1 MWQERGGAVP
11 ETGDDSEAAEVLAAL
26 LGCPPEML
34 DVSLDQLRTL
44 AVVHVTGTAQRAGR
58 ALGREQ
64 SSVQKQL
71 DNLNKA
77 ATRLVGE
84 ALVVKQGR
92 GKDFLF
98 TPSGEEVVAL
108 ARQTLL
114 SWTDS
119 LHHSRRRV
127 GSTVTFGTTEFT
139 VQFLGAV
146 WPALRDDFERRGVQ
160 LNIEH
165 VRTRDLWRK
174 LDGKKVDLVCG
185 SFAAEPGRPPTL
197 DYDFLEWHRERVALL
212 TNLTAR
218 ELPGT
223 PVAAARL
230 PDLSLLAPAAGL
242 LAQFLV
248 RWYGPDYR
256 GVLHVIADI
265 DSLNYGLNLLTSG
278 LLHGCLL
285 TTERVADAAIQGR
298 LPGEGLRKIDLADDY
313 QPRLEIVTGILA
325 RKGERGR
332 YAHDHPLNLLWNAF
346 AEATPARAISSAL
359 PG

>member
-1 MWQERGGAVP
+1 MEDI
-11 ETGDDSEAAEVLAAL
+11 DDDAPDVLATL
-26 LGCPPEML
+26 LACPPEML

-44 AVVHVTGTAQRAGR
+44 AVVHTTGTAQRAAR

-77 ATRLVGE
+77 VTRLVGE

-98 TPSGEEVVAL
+98 TPSGEEVVVL
-108 ARQTLL
+108 AKQTLL
-114 SWTDS
+114 AATDS
-119 LHHSRRRV
+119 VHRSRRRV

-146 WPALRDDFERRGVQ
+146 WPGLRADFERRGVH

-174 LDGKKVDLVCG
+174 LDAKKVDLVCG
-185 SFAAEPGRPPTL
+185 SFAAEPGLPPTL
-197 DYDFLEWHRERVALL
+197 EYDFLEWHRERVALL

-218 ELPGT
+218 ELPDI
-223 PVAAARL
+223 PVIAARL
-230 PDLSLLAPAAGL
+230 PDLPLLAPTAGL
-242 LAQFLV
+242 LSQFLN

-265 DSLNYGLNLLTSG
+265 DSLNYGLNLLTSE

-285 TTERVADAAIQGR
+285 TTERVADAALDGR
-298 LPGEGLRKIDLADDY
+298 LPGRGLRKIDLADDY
-313 QPRLEIVTGILA
+313 QPSLEIVTGIFA
-325 RKGERGR
+325 RKGDRDR
-332 YAHDHPLNLLWNAF
+332 YAPDHPLNLLWNAF
-346 AEATPARAISSAL
+346 AAATPAHTVPAVL

>member
-1 MWQERGGAVP
+1 ML
-11 ETGDDSEAAEVLAAL
+11 TAL

-44 AVVHVTGTAQRAGR
+44 AVVHTTGTAQRAAR
-58 ALGREQ
+58 VLGREQ

-98 TPSGEEVVAL
+98 TPTGEDIVTLAKTTLTEV
-108 ARQTLL
+108 THN
-114 SWTDS
+114 

-139 VQFLGAV
+139 VQFLGTV
-146 WPALRDDFERRGVQ
+146 WPALRDDFERRGIH

-165 VRTRDLWRK
+165 VRTRDLWSK
-174 LDGKKVDLVCG
+174 LDGKKVDMVCG
-185 SFAAEPGRPPTL
+185 SFAAEPDRAPAL

-212 TNLTAR
+212 TNLTPR
-218 ELPGT
+218 ELPDT
-223 PVAAARL
+223 PVAADRL
-230 PDLSLLAPAAGL
+230 PHLPLLAPTGGL
-242 LAQFLV
+242 LAQFLG

-256 GVLHVIADI
+256 GDLDVIADI
-265 DSLNYGLNLLTSG
+265 DSLNYGLNLLTTQ

-285 TTERVADAAIQGR
+285 TTDRVADAAIEGR
-298 LPGEGLRKIDLADDY
+298 LPGLGLRKIDLADDY
-313 QPRLEIVTGILA
+313 RPRLEIVTGVFA
-325 RKGERGR
+325 RQGERNR
-332 YAHDHPLNLLWNAF
+332 YTDDHPLNLLWNAF
-346 AEATPARAISSAL
+346 AAAAPNRSVPAS
-359 PG
+359 PPD

>member
-1 MWQERGGAVP
+1 MP
-11 ETGDDSEAAEVLAAL
+11 DINDDADAADVLTTL

-44 AVVHVTGTAQRAGR
+44 AVVRTTGTAQRAAR
-58 ALGREQ
+58 VLGREQ

-71 DNLNKA
+71 DSLNKT

-92 GKDFLF
+92 SKDFLF

-108 ARQTLL
+108 AKQTLL
-114 SWTDS
+114 AVTDS
-119 LHHSRRRV
+119 LHSSRRRL

-139 VQFLGAV
+139 VQFLGVV
-146 WPALRDDFERRGVQ
+146 WHAMREDFERRDVH
-160 LNIEH
+160 LKIEH

-197 DYDFLEWHRERVALL
+197 DYDFLEWHREGVALL
-212 TNLTAR
+212 TNLSAR
-218 ELPGT
+218 ELPDN
-223 PVAAARL
+223 PVTANRL
-230 PDLSLLAPAAGL
+230 PGLPLLAPTSGL
-242 LAQFLV
+242 LAQFLS

-256 GVLHVIADI
+256 GVLDVIADI
-265 DSLNYGLNLLTSG
+265 DSLNYGLNLLTSD

-285 TTERVADAAIQGR
+285 TTERVAAAALDGS
-298 LPGEGLRKIDLADDY
+298 LPGQGLRKIKLADDY
-313 QPRLEIVTGILA
+313 TPRLEIVTGIFA
-325 RKGERGR
+325 RKGERER
-332 YAHDHPLNLLWNAF
+332 YAYDHPLNLLWNAF
-346 AEATPARAISSAL
+346 AEATPTRVIPPAL

>member
-1 MWQERGGAVP
+1 MAELP
-11 ETGDDSEAAEVLAAL
+11 EEELDAADLLATL

-44 AVVHVTGTAQRAGR
+44 AVVHTTGTAQRAAR
-58 ALGREQ
+58 VLGREQ

-92 GKDFLF
+92 GKNFLF

-108 ARQTLL
+108 AVRTLR

-119 LHHSRRRV
+119 LHRSRRRV

-139 VQFLGAV
+139 VEFLGAV
-146 WPALRDDFERRGVQ
+146 WPTLREDFERRDVH

-174 LDGKKVDLVCG
+174 LDAKKVDLVCG
-185 SFAAEPGRPPTL
+185 SFAAEPGKPPNL
-197 DYDFLEWHRERVALL
+197 PYDFLEWHRERVALL

-218 ELPGT
+218 ELPDT
-223 PVAAARL
+223 PVTAGKL
-230 PDLSLLAPAAGL
+230 PHLPLLAPTAGL
-242 LAQFLV
+242 LSQFLG

-256 GVLHVIADI
+256 GRLDVIADI
-265 DSLNYGLNLLTSG
+265 DSLNYGLNLLNAQ
-278 LLHGCLL
+278 LLHGCML
-285 TTERVADAAIQGR
+285 TTERVADAALEGR
-298 LPGEGLRKIDLADDY
+298 LPGRDLRKITLADDY
-313 QPRLEIVTGILA
+313 DPALEIATGIFA
-325 RKGERGR
+325 RTGERER
-332 YAHDHPLNLLWNAF
+332 YADDHPLNLLWNAF
-346 AEATPARAISSAL
+346 AQATPSRSVPTAL

>member
-1 MWQERGGAVP
+1 MSS
-11 ETGDDSEAAEVLAAL
+11 TGDDEVDAADLLATL
-26 LGCPPEML
+26 LGCPAEML

-44 AVVHVTGTAQRAGR
+44 AVVHTTGTAQRAAR

-77 ATRLVGE
+77 AVRLVGE

-108 ARQTLL
+108 ATETLS

-119 LHHSRRRV
+119 LHRSRRRV

-139 VQFLGAV
+139 VEFLGAV
-146 WPALRDDFERRGVQ
+146 WPALRADFERRDIH
-160 LNIEH
+160 LRIEH

-174 LDGKKVDLVCG
+174 LDAKKVDLVCG
-185 SFAAEPGRPPTL
+185 SFAAEPGRPPML

-212 TNLTAR
+212 TNLTTR
-218 ELPGT
+218 ELPDT
-223 PVAAARL
+223 PVTAAKL
-230 PDLSLLAPAAGL
+230 PGLPLLAPTAGL
-242 LAQFLV
+242 LAQFLG

-256 GVLHVIADI
+256 GELDVIADI
-265 DSLNYGLNLLTSG
+265 DSLNYGLNLLNAKI
-278 LLHGCLL
+278 LHGCLL
-285 TTERVADAAIQGR
+285 TTERVADAALQGR
-298 LPGEGLRKIDLADDY
+298 LPGRNLRKIDLAHDY
-313 QPRLEIVTGILA
+313 EPALEIVTGIFA
-325 RKGERGR
+325 RKGERDR
-332 YAHDHPLNLLWNAF
+332 YAEDHPLNLLWNAF
-346 AEATPARAISSAL
+346 ADATPTRSVPAVL

>member
-1 MWQERGGAVP
+1 MPEITNDTDDGG
-11 ETGDDSEAAEVLAAL
+11 AAEVLAAL

-34 DVSLDQLRTL
+34 DISLDQLRTL
-44 AVVHVTGTAQRAGR
+44 AVVHVTGTAQRAAR

-77 ATRLVGE
+77 AARLVGE

-92 GKDFLF
+92 GRDFLF

-114 SWTDS
+114 TWTDT
-119 LHHSRRRV
+119 LHRSRRRV

-146 WPALRDDFERRGVQ
+146 WPALREDFERRGVQ
-160 LNIEH
+160 LNLEH

-197 DYDFLEWHRERVALL
+197 DYDFLEWHRERIALL
-212 TNLTAR
+212 TNLSAR
-218 ELPGT
+218 ELPDT
-223 PVAAARL
+223 PVGADRL
-230 PDLSLLAPAAGL
+230 PGLPLLAPTAGL
-242 LAQFLV
+242 LAQFLS

-265 DSLNYGLNLLTSG
+265 DSLNYGLNLLTSD

-285 TTERVADAAIQGR
+285 TTERVADAALDGR
-298 LPGEGLRKIDLADDY
+298 LPGQGLRKIDLANDY
-313 QPRLEIVTGILA
+313 QPRLEIVTGIFA
-325 RKGERGR
+325 RKGDRDR
-332 YAHDHPLNLLWNAF
+332 YVADHPLNLLWKAF
-346 AEATPARAISSAL
+346 AEATTTRAVPSAL

>member
-1 MWQERGGAVP
+1 MP
-11 ETGDDSEAAEVLAAL
+11 DIDDDADAADMLATL

-44 AVVHVTGTAQRAGR
+44 AVVHTTGTAQRAAR

-71 DNLNKA
+71 DNLNRA
-77 ATRLVGE
+77 ASRLVGE

-98 TPSGEEVVAL
+98 TPSGEEVVVL
-108 ARQTLL
+108 AKQTLL
-114 SWTDS
+114 AVTDS
-119 LHHSRRRV
+119 VHRSRRRV
-127 GSTVTFGTTEFT
+127 GFTVTFGTTEFT

-146 WPALRDDFERRGVQ
+146 WPALRDDFERRGVH

-174 LDGKKVDLVCG
+174 LDAKKVDLVCG

-197 DYDFLEWHRERVALL
+197 DYDFLEWHREHVALL

-218 ELPGT
+218 ELPDT
-223 PVAAARL
+223 PVTAARL
-230 PDLSLLAPAAGL
+230 PGLPLLAPTAGL
-242 LAQFLV
+242 LSQFLS
-248 RWYGPDYR
+248 RWFGPDYR
-256 GVLHVIADI
+256 GVLDVIADI
-265 DSLNYGLNLLTSG
+265 DSLNYGLNLLTSD

-285 TTERVADAAIQGR
+285 TTERVADAALEGR
-298 LPGEGLRKIDLADDY
+298 LPGRGLRKIDLADDY
-313 QPRLEIVTGILA
+313 QPRLEIVTGIFA
-325 RKGERGR
+325 RKDERAR
-332 YAHDHPLNLLWNAF
+332 YAPEHPLNLLWNAF
-346 AEATPARAISSAL
+346 AEATPTRAIPSAL

>member
-1 MWQERGGAVP
+1 MP
-11 ETGDDSEAAEVLAAL
+11 DTGDDGDTAEVLATL
-26 LGCPPEML
+26 LACPPEML

-44 AVVHVTGTAQRAGR
+44 AVVHNTGTAQRAAR

-71 DNLNKA
+71 HNLNKA

-84 ALVVKQGR
+84 GLVVKQGR

-98 TPSGEEVVAL
+98 TPVGEEVVAL

-119 LHHSRRRV
+119 LHRSRRRV
-127 GSTVTFGTTEFT
+127 GSTVSFGTTEFT

-146 WPALRDDFERRGVQ
+146 WPALRQDFERRGVH

-174 LDGKKVDLVCG
+174 LEGKKVDLVCG

-197 DYDFLEWHRERVALL
+197 DYDFLEWHRERVTLL

-218 ELPGT
+218 ELPDP
-223 PVAAARL
+223 PVTAARL
-230 PDLSLLAPAAGL
+230 PGLPLLAPTAGL
-242 LAQFLV
+242 LAQFLR

-265 DSLNYGLNLLTSG
+265 DSLNYGLNLLTSD

-285 TTERVADAAIQGR
+285 TTERVADAALDGR
-298 LPGEGLRKIDLADDY
+298 LPGRGLRKIDLADDY
-313 QPRLEIVTGILA
+313 QPRLEIVTGIFA
-325 RKGERGR
+325 RKGDRAR
-332 YAHDHPLNLLWNAF
+332 YTPDHPLNLLWNAF
-346 AEATPARAISSAL
+346 AEATPARTVPAVL

>member
-1 MWQERGGAVP
+1 
-11 ETGDDSEAAEVLAAL
+11 
-26 LGCPPEML
+26 
-34 DVSLDQLRTL
+34 
-44 AVVHVTGTAQRAGR
+44 
-58 ALGREQ
+58 
-64 SSVQKQL
+64 VQKQL

-77 ATRLVGE
+77 ATRLAGE

-98 TPSGEEVVAL
+98 TPSGEEVVVL
-108 ARQTLL
+108 AKQTLL
-114 SWTDS
+114 AATDS
-119 LHHSRRRV
+119 VHRSRRRV

-146 WPALRDDFERRGVQ
+146 WPGLRADFERRGVH

-174 LDGKKVDLVCG
+174 LDAKKVDLVCG

-197 DYDFLEWHRERVALL
+197 EYDFLEWHRERVALL

-218 ELPGT
+218 ELPDI
-223 PVAAARL
+223 PVIAASL
-230 PDLSLLAPAAGL
+230 PDLPLLAPTAGL
-242 LAQFLV
+242 LSQFLN

-265 DSLNYGLNLLTSG
+265 DSLNYGLNLLTSE

-285 TTERVADAAIQGR
+285 TTERVADAALDGR
-298 LPGEGLRKIDLADDY
+298 LPGRGLRKIDLGDDY
-313 QPRLEIVTGILA
+313 LPSLEIVTGIFA
-325 RKGERGR
+325 RKGDRDR
-332 YAHDHPLNLLWNAF
+332 YAPDHPLNLLWNAF
-346 AEATPARAISSAL
+346 VAVTPARTVPAAL

>member
-1 MWQERGGAVP
+1 MP
-11 ETGDDSEAAEVLAAL
+11 DINDDPDASDVLAKL

-34 DVSLDQLRTL
+34 DISLDQLRTL
-44 AVVHVTGTAQRAGR
+44 AVVHTTGTAQRAAR

-71 DNLNKA
+71 DNLNKT

-98 TPSGEEVVAL
+98 TPSGEEVVDL
-108 ARQTLL
+108 AKQTLL

-119 LHHSRRRV
+119 LHRSRRRV

-146 WPALRDDFERRGVQ
+146 WPALRVDFERRGVH

-174 LDGKKVDLVCG
+174 LDAKKVDLVCG
-185 SFAAEPGRPPTL
+185 SFATEPGRPPTL

-218 ELPGT
+218 ELPDT
-223 PVAAARL
+223 PVAATHL
-230 PDLSLLAPAAGL
+230 PGLPLLAPTAGL
-242 LAQFLV
+242 LSQFLS

-256 GVLHVIADI
+256 GVLDVIADI
-265 DSLNYGLNLLTSG
+265 DSLNYGLNLLTSD

-285 TTERVADAAIQGR
+285 TTGRVADAALDGR
-298 LPGEGLRKIDLADDY
+298 LPGRGLRKIDLADDY
-313 QPRLEIVTGILA
+313 QPRLEIVTGIFA
-325 RKGERGR
+325 RQGERQR
-332 YAHDHPLNLLWNAF
+332 YAADHPLNLLWNAF
-346 AEATPARAISSAL
+346 AAATPSRAVPAVL

>member
-1 MWQERGGAVP
+1 MSNLEEDADV
-11 ETGDDSEAAEVLAAL
+11 AEVLATL
-26 LGCPPEML
+26 LSCPPEML

-44 AVVHVTGTAQRAGR
+44 AVVCATGTAQRAAR
-58 ALGREQ
+58 VLGREQ

-71 DNLNKA
+71 DNLNKV

-98 TPSGEEVVAL
+98 TPSGEEVVEL
-108 ARQTLL
+108 AKQTLL
-114 SWTDS
+114 AVTES
-119 LHHSRRRV
+119 LHRSRRRI

-139 VQFLGAV
+139 VEFLGAI
-146 WPALRDDFERRGVQ
+146 WPGLRDDFERRGVH

-212 TNLTAR
+212 TNLTVR
-218 ELPGT
+218 ELPDT
-223 PVAAARL
+223 PVTSGRL
-230 PDLSLLAPAAGL
+230 PGLPLLAPTAGL
-242 LAQFLV
+242 LAQFLG
-248 RWYGPDYR
+248 RWYGADYR
-256 GVLHVIADI
+256 GVLHVVADI
-265 DSLNYGLNLLTSG
+265 DSLNYGLNLLNAQ

-285 TTERVADAAIQGR
+285 TTERVADAAVEGR
-298 LPGEGLRKIDLADDY
+298 LPGRSLRKIDLADDY
-313 QPRLEIVTGILA
+313 EPRLEIVTGIFA
-325 RKGERGR
+325 RRGERDR
-332 YAHDHPLNLLWNAF
+332 YTEDHPLNLLWNAF
-346 AEATPARAISSAL
+346 AAATPSRAVPTVL

>member
-1 MWQERGGAVP
+1 VP
-11 ETGDDSEAAEVLAAL
+11 DTGHDGDTAEVLATL

-44 AVVHVTGTAQRAGR
+44 AVVRATGTAQRAAR

-77 ATRLVGE
+77 AVRLVGD

-119 LHHSRRRV
+119 LHRSRRRV

-146 WPALRDDFERRGVQ
+146 WPALREDFERHGVH

-185 SFAAEPGRPPTL
+185 SFAAEPGRAPTL

-218 ELPGT
+218 ELPDT
-223 PVAAARL
+223 PVTATKL
-230 PDLSLLAPAAGL
+230 PGLPLLAPTAGL
-242 LAQFLV
+242 LSEFLS

-256 GVLHVIADI
+256 GALDVIADI
-265 DSLNYGLNLLTSG
+265 DSLNYGLNLLTSD

-285 TTERVADAAIQGR
+285 TTERVADAALDGR
-298 LPGEGLRKIDLADDY
+298 LPGQGLRKIDLADDHR
-313 QPRLEIVTGILA
+313 PRLEIVTGIFA
-325 RKGERGR
+325 RKGERAR
-332 YAHDHPLNLLWNAF
+332 YPADHPLNLLWNAF
-346 AEATPARAISSAL
+346 AEATPTRAISSAL

>member
-1 MWQERGGAVP
+1 VP
-11 ETGDDSEAAEVLAAL
+11 DIDDADAAGVLATL

-44 AVVHVTGTAQRAGR
+44 AAVHTTGTAQRAAR

-98 TPSGEEVVAL
+98 TPTGEEVVDL
-108 ARQTLL
+108 AKRTLL
-114 SWTDS
+114 AVTDS
-119 LHHSRRRV
+119 LHRSRRRV

-146 WPALRDDFERRGVQ
+146 WPALREDFERRGVH

-165 VRTRDLWRK
+165 VRTRDLWHK

-197 DYDFLEWHRERVALL
+197 DYDLLEWHRERVALL
-212 TNLTAR
+212 TNLAPR
-218 ELPGT
+218 ELPDT
-223 PVAAARL
+223 PVTAARL
-230 PDLSLLAPAAGL
+230 PGVPLLAPTAGL
-242 LAQFLV
+242 LSQFLG

-256 GVLHVIADI
+256 GVLDVIAEI
-265 DSLNYGLNLLTSG
+265 DSLHYGLNLLTAQ

-285 TTERVADAAIQGR
+285 TTERVADAALEGR
-298 LPGEGLRKIDLADDY
+298 LPGRGLRKIDLADDY
-313 QPRLEIVTGILA
+313 QPRLEIVTGIFA
-325 RKGERGR
+325 RKGERDR
-332 YAHDHPLNLLWNAF
+332 YADDHPLNLLWNAF
-346 AEATPARAISSAL
+346 AKATPTRPVPTVL